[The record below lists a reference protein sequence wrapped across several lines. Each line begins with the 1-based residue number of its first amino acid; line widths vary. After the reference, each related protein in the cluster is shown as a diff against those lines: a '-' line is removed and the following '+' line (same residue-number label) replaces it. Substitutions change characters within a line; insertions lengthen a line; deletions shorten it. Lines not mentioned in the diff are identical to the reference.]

1 MTVLV
6 TTDRT
11 LTGRLFPDLGGSK
24 KNLRPDPSRP
34 QSAGENGERALRAL
48 RAALLGE
55 GLMPA
60 EKAGDCG
67 IFNLFK
73 PFGELTDCER

>member
-1 MTVLV
+1 M

-11 LTGRLFPDLGGSK
+11 LTGRLDADLGGSK

-34 QSAGENGERALRAL
+34 QSAGENGDRALLRAL
-48 RAALLGE
+48 SAALRGE
-55 GLMPA
+55 ALRPA

-67 IFNLFK
+67 IFSRLS
-73 PFGELTDCER
+73 PFGEWADEDR